1 MIYSSDGFLVTI
13 DTALGK
19 RPTIVLP
26 DGSSRS
32 PIRVASDP
40 VTGLMLLKVAAD
52 SLAPVQLTNGHVKS
66 GDNVFAAGFDQSNA
80 PGQIGGQVIASG
92 PASPSDAPA
101 LIRIDMSATPG
112 FIGGVL
118 SNQAGQVVGLTK
130 ADRQDAGTNQVVA
143 IPTNYVISWIDSW
156 RAQNE
161 QALGNSATWPELVAG
176 PSVTLR
182 YPAGWSVDN
191 QNRDG
196 RTFQAEITPGD
207 PDVPAKLSISIQPSD
222 FQGEPLAYAEK
233 EFGNESN
240 ATIWGSVIY
249 GQIHGVRVLVNQEG
263 ARVDVVYLFARGLR
277 IGVSMTSGYS
287 TGNTGPQEQ
296 RITALFDGV
305 LRSITLSPSEGT
317 PTS

>member
-13 DTALGK
+13 DAALGK

-118 SNQAGQVVGLTK
+118 SNEAGQVVGLTK
-130 ADRQDAGTNQVVA
+130 ADRQDAGTNQVVPFQLIMSYRGLIPGVRRMSRRWEIARPGQNWSQDQASHCA
-143 IPTNYVISWIDSW
+143 IP
-156 RAQNE
+156 
-161 QALGNSATWPELVAG
+161 
-176 PSVTLR
+176 
-182 YPAGWSVDN
+182 
-191 QNRDG
+191 
-196 RTFQAEITPGD
+196 PGGQ
-207 PDVPAKLSISIQPSD
+207 S
-222 FQGEPLAYAEK
+222 
-233 EFGNESN
+233 
-240 ATIWGSVIY
+240 TI
-249 GQIHGVRVLVNQEG
+249 
-263 ARVDVVYLFARGLR
+263 R
-277 IGVSMTSGYS
+277 IGTVELSR
-287 TGNTGPQEQ
+287 P
-296 RITALFDGV
+296 
-305 LRSITLSPSEGT
+305 RSRPGIRTYQPNSPSRSSRPISRASRSPMPKRNSETRAT
-317 PTS
+317 PRFGAA